1 MRCTHKCTNCPWK
14 ERAKEGR
21 EKHNNIEQSMKKQ
34 NRTETIHKA
43 HTVKSSEQTQKECV
57 HRQRNNP
64 TNTETTSSPQES

>member
-21 EKHNNIEQSMKKQ
+21 KKHNNIEQSMKKQ

-43 HTVKSSEQTQKECV
+43 HTVKGEQTQKECV